1 MVKAICSSSSACSF
15 AGWERS
21 EEAAAKLLPRDLHSV
36 LRTGTSKPFC
46 DLSALVAST
55 WGALPS
61 AGKLKHFQTKKEQQW
76 NYYQHRTYYSQGC
89 KSSQILSSGLKKTP
103 SWDLSRRPV

>member
-21 EEAAAKLLPRDLHSV
+21 EEAAAKLLSRGLHSL
-36 LRTGTSKPFC
+36 LRTRTSKPFC

-61 AGKLKHFQTKKEQQW
+61 AGRLKHFQTKKEQQW
-76 NYYQHRTYYSQGC
+76 NYYQTEHNIAKAAKAHKYCPQG
-89 KSSQILSSGLKKTP
+89 
-103 SWDLSRRPV
+103 